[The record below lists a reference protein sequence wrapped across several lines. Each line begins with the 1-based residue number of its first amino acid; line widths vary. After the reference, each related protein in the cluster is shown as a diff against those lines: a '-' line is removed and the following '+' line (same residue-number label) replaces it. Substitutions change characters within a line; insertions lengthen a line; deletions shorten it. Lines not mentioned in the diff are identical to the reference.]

1 MLYQN
6 IEPVPLA
13 PEVETTE
20 AVGTAEPH
28 CELFVA
34 VTEDGKASAV
44 TVVAEDVTVQPKAV
58 TKAVYESVTVGL
70 IV

>member
-13 PEVETTE
+13 PAVETTE

-34 VTEDGKASAV
+34 VTAEGRARTATVVGEETTGHPAAV
-44 TVVAEDVTVQPKAV
+44 TV
-58 TKAVYESVTVGL
+58 AVYVAVAVGL
-70 IV
+70 MV